1 MDRVNWVTKDCFN
14 AISQLARLG
23 PSERVQPEL
32 VHTRLRGFVEAMN
45 RKAREAGYPEQDIRT
60 LSYAIV
66 ALADEV
72 VMGQSG
78 PLRDH
83 WAVQPLQMALFGDNV
98 AGENFF
104 VLLDQVRQN
113 PQQIDLLRV
122 FYLCLLFGFQGR
134 YRVRG
139 AEVALSDL
147 TESVRQQLLRTLVMP
162 EVLAPNGPRPE
173 EGILDTTK
181 RFPIVWIALGFL
193 ALSSVLYLGLAV
205 SLREQLHQFGAWMTN
220 VTGA

>member
-14 AISQLARLG
+14 AIGQLARLG

-32 VHTRLRGFVEAMN
+32 VHARLRSYVEAMN
-45 RKAREAGYPEQDIRT
+45 RKAREAGYPEQDVRT

-72 VMGQSG
+72 VMGQPG
-78 PLRDH
+78 PLRDY
-83 WAVQPLQMALFGDNV
+83 WAAQPLQMALFGDNV

-113 PQQIDLLRV
+113 PQQIDLLRI

-147 TESVRQQLLRTLVMP
+147 TESVRQQLLRTLAMP
-162 EVLAPNGPRPE
+162 EMLAPNGPRPE
-173 EGILDTTK
+173 EGIFDTTK
-181 RFPIVWIALGFL
+181 RFPIVWIALGLL

-205 SLREQLHQFGAWMTN
+205 SLREQLHQFGVWMTN

>member
-1 MDRVNWVTKDCFN
+1 MDRVNWVTLDCFN
-14 AISQLARLG
+14 AVSQLARLG

-32 VHTRLRGFVEAMN
+32 VQARLRSYVDAMN
-45 RKAREAGYPEQDIRT
+45 RKAREAGYPEQEIRT
-60 LSYAIV
+60 MSYAVV

-72 VMGQSG
+72 VMGQPG
-78 PLRDH
+78 PLRDF
-83 WAVQPLQMALFGDNV
+83 WAAQPMQMVLFGDNV

-104 VLLDQVRQN
+104 VLLEQVRHN

-139 AEVALSDL
+139 AEIALSDL
-147 TESVRQQLLRTLVMP
+147 TDSVRQQLLRVLTMP
-162 EVLAPNGPRPE
+162 DALAPNGPRPE
-173 EGILDTTK
+173 EGMLDASK
-181 RFPIVWIALGFL
+181 RFPIVWIALGLL

-205 SLREQLHQFGAWMTN
+205 SLREQLSQFGAWMTT

>member
-1 MDRVNWVTKDCFN
+1 MDRINWITKDCFN
-14 AISQLARLG
+14 AIGQVSRLG
-23 PSERVQPEL
+23 PSEPVQPEL
-32 VHTRLRGFVEAMN
+32 VHARLRGYVDAMT
-45 RKAREAGYPEQDIRT
+45 RKAREAGFPEQDTRT

-72 VMGQSG
+72 VMGQAG
-78 PLRDH
+78 PLRDY
-83 WAVQPLQMALFGDNV
+83 WSVQPIQMVLFGDNV

-104 VLLDQVRQN
+104 VLLEQVRQN
-113 PQQIDLLRV
+113 PQQLDLLRV

-147 TESVRQQLLRTLVMP
+147 TESVRQQLLRSLPMP

-173 EGILDTTK
+173 EGVLEAS
-181 RFPIVWIALGFL
+181 RRLPVVWIALGLFAL
-193 ALSSVLYLGLAV
+193 AFVLYLGLAV
-205 SLREQLHQFGAWMTN
+205 SLREQLTQFAGWMTSM
-220 VTGA
+220 TGG